1 MRTTKTMMMLFFIS
15 SKVFMKHVV
24 IDTTKQPLIHI
35 DIGSKDY
42 YTKET
47 TKDTTTDT
55 TTIDDNFYIKSGGY
69 QTTTV
74 RNDIYS
80 YLLNTLLEKYK
91 IKKEKI
97 KSMKNLDAF
106 GLM

>member
-24 IDTTKQPLIHI
+24 IDTTKQPLIHT

-42 YTKET
+42 YTKEDYT
-47 TKDTTTDT
+47 TKDA